1 HQISKERYQ
10 NWDWNYG
17 RSPKFNLNHSKR
29 YPVGSIDLHLEVKKG
44 KIEDCKIFGD
54 FFGVG
59 DVSEIENLLVGK
71 QYERSVIADVL
82 EGVNLKHYF
91 GNITKE
97 DFLDL
102 IY

>member
-1 HQISKERYQ
+1 
-10 NWDWNYG
+10 
-17 RSPKFNLNHSKR
+17 
-29 YPVGSIDLHLEVKKG
+29 
-44 KIEDCKIFGD
+44 
-54 FFGVG
+54 
-59 DVSEIENLLVGK
+59 
-71 QYERSVIADVL
+71 DVL

>member
-1 HQISKERYQ
+1 
-10 NWDWNYG
+10 
-17 RSPKFNLNHSKR
+17 
-29 YPVGSIDLHLEVKKG
+29 
-44 KIEDCKIFGD
+44 IEDCKIFGD
-54 FFGVG
+54 FFGAG

-82 EGVNLKHYF
+82 DDVNLKHYF

>member
-1 HQISKERYQ
+1 MR
-10 NWDWNYG
+10 
-17 RSPKFNLNHSKR
+17 
-29 YPVGSIDLHLEVKKG
+29 LEVKKG

-71 QYERSVIADVL
+71 QYERGVIADVL

>member
-1 HQISKERYQ
+1 MR
-10 NWDWNYG
+10 
-17 RSPKFNLNHSKR
+17 
-29 YPVGSIDLHLEVKKG
+29 LEVKKG

>member
-1 HQISKERYQ
+1 MYLKL
-10 NWDWNYG
+10 
-17 RSPKFNLNHSKR
+17 K
-29 YPVGSIDLHLEVKKG
+29 
-44 KIEDCKIFGD
+44 
-54 FFGVG
+54 
-59 DVSEIENLLVGK
+59 NLLVGK

>member
-1 HQISKERYQ
+1 M
-10 NWDWNYG
+10 
-17 RSPKFNLNHSKR
+17 
-29 YPVGSIDLHLEVKKG
+29 HLEVKKG